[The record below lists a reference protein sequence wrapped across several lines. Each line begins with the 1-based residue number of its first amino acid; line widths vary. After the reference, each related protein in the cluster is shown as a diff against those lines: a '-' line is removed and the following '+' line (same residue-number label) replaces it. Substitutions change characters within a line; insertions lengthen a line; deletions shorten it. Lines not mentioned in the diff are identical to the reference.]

1 MYFSLV
7 NSEEGKGAVECKLP
21 TPLHLNEPHEIAVLA
36 VDITQYFHNAPEN
49 GILMITTPSGQR
61 HSTYFPSNVYSGA
74 ISVAQA
80 LNSISTRFG
89 VKEEVKWSASDVNR
103 TITLKLSPG
112 YLVRFGPELQQF
124 LGFSSYYL
132 DNRNGEKDLNFQST
146 PDVLHNF
153 QRITITCDDIE
164 KNHCFNNSFYPV
176 LYTIPI
182 EQKDPNIGMLSFRQT
197 ERDYHRLVSNYLEK
211 ITAKFLDEKGRILS
225 INKSGHLFILIH
237 MRKCHNNGP

>member
-7 NSEEGKGAVECKLP
+7 NSEEGKGVVECKLP

-36 VDITQYFHNAPEN
+36 VDITQYFHNAPDN
-49 GILMITTPSGQR
+49 AILMITTPGGQR
-61 HSTYFPSNVYSGA
+61 HSAYFPSSVYTGA
-74 ISVAQA
+74 IAVTGA

-89 VKEEVKWSASDVNR
+89 VKEEVKWSGSDVNS

-112 YLVRFGPELQQF
+112 HLVRFGPELQQF

-132 DNRNGEKDLNFQST
+132 DNRNGEKDLNFVAT
-146 PDVLHNF
+146 PNVLHNF

-176 LYTIPI
+176 LYTLPI
-182 EQKDPNIGMLSFRQT
+182 EQKDSNIAMLSFQQT
-197 ERDYHRLVSNYLEK
+197 ERNYHKITRNYLEK
-211 ITAKFLDEKGRILS
+211 ITAKFLDEKGRILN
-225 INKSGHLFILIH
+225 INKHAHLYILIH
-237 MRKCHNNGP
+237 MRKCYNGF